1 MTLTICIN
9 FLSLWDKKKL
19 KTFYMNLIEEIINNA
34 KANKQCIVLPE
45 GDEPRTL
52 KAADRLVADG
62 IADIILIGDVKKIKE
77 MATEFGLNN
86 IDRARLIDPQNNP
99 ERQKYADMLYE
110 IRKVKGMTPEQAYD
124 LAGNF
129 MYLGILLVKD
139 GKADGLVSGAR
150 STTGDM
156 LRPALQIIKTVPG
169 VSCVSGAF
177 TMFLPEGCPYGTD
190 GRMVFAD
197 CAVTPMPT
205 AEQLAEI
212 AICTADTAKAIAK
225 IDPVTAILSFSTKGS
240 AKHEVV
246 DKVIEATRIAK
257 ERRPDL
263 VLDGELQADAAIV
276 PSVGSSKAPNSPV
289 AGKANTLVFP
299 CLEVGNIAYKLVQ
312 RLAGA
317 EAVGPVLQGLAKP
330 CNDLSRGCSID
341 DVYKLVAITCNQAI
355 AQKNK

>member
-1 MTLTICIN
+1 MLKFFRHSYIAQLVVIV
-9 FLSLWDKKKL
+9 LLLVVLWIPAFVTQLRDTAVGTPTTPL
-19 KTFYMNLIEEIINNA
+19 YNLIA
-34 KANKQCIVLPE
+34 GLFDSSSSAMTVL
-45 GDEPRTL
+45 
-52 KAADRLVADG
+52 
-62 IADIILIGDVKKIKE
+62 
-77 MATEFGLNN
+77 
-86 IDRARLIDPQNNP
+86 
-99 ERQKYADMLYE
+99 
-110 IRKVKGMTPEQAYD
+110 
-124 LAGNF
+124 
-129 MYLGILLVKD
+129 
-139 GKADGLVSGAR
+139 
-150 STTGDM
+150 
-156 LRPALQIIKTVPG
+156 
-169 VSCVSGAF
+169 VSGAF
-177 TMFLPEGCPYGTD
+177 TMFLPEGCPYGTN

-246 DKVIEATRIAK
+246 DKVIEATRIAQ

-355 AQKNK
+355 AQKK

>member
-1 MTLTICIN
+1 MDL
-9 FLSLWDKKKL
+9 
-19 KTFYMNLIEEIINNA
+19 MQEIIANA
-34 KANKQCIVLPE
+34 KANKQRIVLPE

-52 KAADRLVADG
+52 KAADQLLADGVAD
-62 IADIILIGDVKKIKE
+62 ITLIGPADKIKE
-77 MATEFGLNN
+77 MTAEFGLKN
-86 IDRARLIDPQNNP
+86 IDKAQIIDPKNNP
-99 ERQKYADMLYE
+99 DKQRYAELLYE
-110 IRKVKGMTPEQAYD
+110 LRKAKGMTMEQAEA
-124 LAGNF
+124 LAENF
-129 MYLGILLVKD
+129 MYLGILLVKA

-169 VSCVSGAF
+169 VTCVSGAF
-177 TMFLPEGCPYGTD
+177 IMFLPEGCKYGTD
-190 GRMVFAD
+190 GKLVFAD
-197 CAVTPMPT
+197 CAVTPVPT
-205 AEQLAEI
+205 ADQLAEI
-212 AICTADTAKAIAK
+212 AVCTADTAKNIAK

-240 AKHEVV
+240 AKHEDV
-246 DKVIEATRIAK
+246 DKIIEATRKAQ
-257 ERRPDL
+257 EMRPDL

-299 CLEVGNIAYKLVQ
+299 RLEVGNIAYKLVQ

-341 DVYKLVAITCNQAI
+341 DVYKLVAITANQAI
-355 AQKNK
+355 AQKK

>member
-1 MTLTICIN
+1 MG
-9 FLSLWDKKKL
+9 
-19 KTFYMNLIEEIINNA
+19 LIEEIIANA
-34 KANKQCIVLPE
+34 QANKQRIVLPE

-52 KAADRLVADG
+52 KAADRIIADG
-62 IADIILIGDVKKIKE
+62 IADVILIGPAQKIAD
-77 MATEFGLNN
+77 MVAEFGLKN
-86 IDRARLIDPQNNP
+86 IGKARVIDPQTNP
-99 ERQKYADMLYE
+99 ERQKYADLLFE
-110 IRKVKGMTPEQAYD
+110 LRKSKGMTPEQAYD

-129 MYLGILLVKD
+129 MYLGILMVKA
-139 GKADGLVSGAR
+139 GEADGLVSGAR

-169 VSCVSGAF
+169 VTCVSGAF
-177 TMFLPEGCPYGTD
+177 TMFLPEGCPYGTN

-225 IDPVTAILSFSTKGS
+225 IDPITAILSFSTKGS

-246 DKVIEATRIAK
+246 DKVVDKVIEATRIAQ

-276 PSVGSSKAPNSPV
+276 PSVGASKAPGSPV

-355 AQKNK
+355 AQKS

>member
-1 MTLTICIN
+1 MG
-9 FLSLWDKKKL
+9 
-19 KTFYMNLIEEIINNA
+19 LIEQIIE
-34 KANKQCIVLPE
+34 KAQSCKQRIVLPE

-52 KAADRLVADG
+52 KAADKI
-62 IADIILIGDVKKIKE
+62 IADNIADVILIGPAQKIAD
-77 MATEFGLNN
+77 MAAEFSLKN
-86 IDRARLIDPQNNP
+86 IDKARIIDPKDNP
-99 ERQKYADMLYE
+99 DKQRYAEMLFE
-110 IRKVKGMTPEQAYD
+110 LRKSKGMTMEQAES
-124 LAGNF
+124 LAENF
-129 MYLGILLVKD
+129 MYLGILMVKA
-139 GKADGLVSGAR
+139 GEADGLVSGAR

-177 TMFLPEGCPYGTD
+177 IMFLPEGCPYGTD
-190 GRMVFAD
+190 GKIVFAD
-197 CAVTPMPT
+197 CAVTPVPT

-212 AICTADTAKAIAK
+212 AVCTADTARDIAK
-225 IDPVTAILSFSTKGS
+225 IDPAVAILSFSTKGS

-246 DKVIEATRIAK
+246 DKVIEATRIAQEK
-257 ERRPDL
+257 RPDL
-263 VLDGELQADAAIV
+263 LLDGELQADAAIV
-276 PSVGSSKAPNSPV
+276 PSVGSSKAPNSKV
-289 AGKANTLVFP
+289 AGRANTLVFP

-355 AQKNK
+355 AQKK

>member
-1 MTLTICIN
+1 MDL
-9 FLSLWDKKKL
+9 
-19 KTFYMNLIEEIINNA
+19 MQEIIANVQ
-34 KANKQCIVLPE
+34 ANKQRIVLSE

-52 KAADRLVADG
+52 KAADRLLADG
-62 IADIILIGDVKKIKE
+62 VADIILIGPAEKIKE
-77 MATEFGLNN
+77 MTAEFGLKN
-86 IDRARLIDPQNNP
+86 IDKARIIDPKNNP
-99 ERQKYADMLYE
+99 DKQKYADLLYE
-110 IRKVKGMTPEQAYD
+110 LRKAKGMTPEQADD
-124 LAGNF
+124 LAQNF
-129 MYLGILLVKD
+129 MYLGILMVKA
-139 GKADGLVSGAR
+139 GEADGLVSGAR

-169 VSCVSGAF
+169 VTCVSGAF
-177 TMFLPEGCPYGTD
+177 TMFLPEGCPYGTN

-225 IDPVTAILSFSTKGS
+225 IDPITAILSFSTKGS

-276 PSVGSSKAPNSPV
+276 PSVGSSKAPGSPV

-355 AQKNK
+355 AQKQK

>member
-1 MTLTICIN
+1 MG
-9 FLSLWDKKKL
+9 
-19 KTFYMNLIEEIINNA
+19 LIEQIIANA
-34 KANKQCIVLPE
+34 QAKKQRIVLPE

-52 KAADRLVADG
+52 KAADRIIADG
-62 IADIILIGDVKKIKE
+62 IADVILIGPAQKIAD
-77 MATEFGLNN
+77 MTAEFGLQN
-86 IDRARLIDPQNNP
+86 ISRARIIDPKNNP
-99 ERQKYADMLYE
+99 ERQKYAEMLYE
-110 IRKVKGMTPEQAYD
+110 IRKSKGMTMEQAEG
-124 LAGNF
+124 LAENF
-129 MYLGILLVKD
+129 MYLGILLVKA
-139 GKADGLVSGAR
+139 GEADGLVSGAR

-169 VSCVSGAF
+169 VTCVSGAF
-177 TMFLPEGCPYGTD
+177 IMFLPEGCPYGTD
-190 GRMVFAD
+190 GKMVFAD

-212 AICTADTAKAIAK
+212 AICTADTAKNIAK

-246 DKVIEATRIAK
+246 DKVIEATKMAQ

-263 VLDGELQADAAIV
+263 LLDGELQADAAIV
-276 PSVGSSKAPNSPV
+276 PSVGSSKAPGSKV

-355 AQKNK
+355 AQKQ

>member
-1 MTLTICIN
+1 MG
-9 FLSLWDKKKL
+9 
-19 KTFYMNLIEEIINNA
+19 LIEEIIANA
-34 KANKQCIVLPE
+34 RADKQRIVLPE

-52 KAADRLVADG
+52 QAADRVIADG
-62 IADIILIGDVKKIKE
+62 IADVILIGPAQKI
-77 MATEFGLNN
+77 ADRTTEFGLKN
-86 IDRARLIDPQNNP
+86 ISKARIIDPQTNP
-99 ERQKYADMLYE
+99 ERQRYADLLFE
-110 IRKVKGMTPEQAYD
+110 LRKSKGMTPEQAYD

-129 MYLGILLVKD
+129 MYLGILMVKASE
-139 GKADGLVSGAR
+139 ADGLVSGAR
-150 STTGDM
+150 STTSDM

-177 TMFLPEGCPYGTD
+177 MMFLPEGSPYGSN

-197 CAVTPMPT
+197 CAVTPIPT

-212 AICTADTAKAIAK
+212 AICTADTAKTIAK
-225 IDPVTAILSFSTKGS
+225 IDPVTALLTFSTKGS

-263 VLDGELQADAAIV
+263 VLDGELQADAAIA
-276 PSVGSSKAPNSPV
+276 PSVGSRKAPNSPV

-317 EAVGPVLQGLAKP
+317 EAVGPMLQGLAKP

-341 DVYKLVAITCNQAI
+341 DIYKLVAITCNQAI
-355 AQKNK
+355 AQKK